1 MVWYNHSSKLMIAFP
16 FRSRLVFLFLSLVTL
31 TTLGTNSSEATNSGL
46 PLPRFVTLADV
57 QVNARA
63 GPGFRF
69 PINWVYLRKGLPV
82 EVIGEFGH
90 WRRTRDVDGVEGWI
104 HLSMLSG
111 KRAVIV
117 NATSADPSP
126 LMLRRSPN
134 NQSVPRAIIQAGAHG
149 RLLECE
155 RDWCRIEFSPY
166 RGWLPRR
173 VLWGVYEHEQI
184 D

>member
-1 MVWYNHSSKLMIAFP
+1 MIAFP
-16 FRSRLVFLFLSLVTL
+16 FKFRLILLFLSMSALATL
-31 TTLGTNSSEATNSGL
+31 SAGSSEATNSGL

-69 PINWVYLRKGLPV
+69 PINWVYVRKGLPV
-82 EVIGEFGH
+82 EVIDEFGH

-126 LMLRRSPN
+126 PMLRRGPN
-134 NQSVPRAIIQAGAHG
+134 SRSAPMAIIQVGAHG

-155 RDWCRIEFSPY
+155 GDWCRVEFSPY
-166 RGWLPRR
+166 RGWLPRS
-173 VLWGVYEHEQI
+173 VLWGVYEHKQI

>member
-1 MVWYNHSSKLMIAFP
+1 MIAFP
-16 FRSRLVFLFLSLVTL
+16 FRFRLILLFLSMSALATFS
-31 TTLGTNSSEATNSGL
+31 TGSSEATNSGL

-69 PINWVYLRKGLPV
+69 PINWVYVRKGLPV
-82 EVIGEFGH
+82 EVIDEFGH

-126 LMLRRSPN
+126 PMLRRGPN
-134 NQSVPRAIIQAGAHG
+134 SRSAPMAIIQVGAHG

-155 RDWCRIEFSPY
+155 GDWCRVEFSPY
-166 RGWLPRR
+166 RGWLPRS

>member
-1 MVWYNHSSKLMIAFP
+1 MIAFP
-16 FRSRLVFLFLSLVTL
+16 FRFRLILLVLAMSALATLST
-31 TTLGTNSSEATNSGL
+31 GSSETTNSGL

-69 PINWVYLRKGLPV
+69 PINWVYVRKGLPV
-82 EVIGEFGH
+82 EVIDEFGH

-104 HLSMLSG
+104 HVSMLSG

-126 LMLRRSPN
+126 PMLRRGPN
-134 NQSVPRAIIQAGAHG
+134 SRSVPMAIIQVGAHG

-155 RDWCRIEFSPY
+155 GNWCRVEFSPY
-166 RGWLPRR
+166 RGWLPRS

>member
-1 MVWYNHSSKLMIAFP
+1 MIAFP
-16 FRSRLVFLFLSLVTL
+16 FKFRLILLFLSISALATL
-31 TTLGTNSSEATNSGL
+31 STGSSEATNSGL

-69 PINWVYLRKGLPV
+69 PINWVYVRKGLPV
-82 EVIGEFGH
+82 EVIDEFGH

-117 NATSADPSP
+117 NATGPDPSP
-126 LMLRRSPN
+126 PMLRRGPN
-134 NQSVPRAIIQAGAHG
+134 SRSVPMAIIQVGAHG

-155 RDWCRIEFSPY
+155 GDWCRVEFSPY
-166 RGWLPRR
+166 RGWLPRS